1 MYRKCTDLAVSKAR
15 TNKFDIFWQCY
26 ECTCIVYRLCNIS
39 PNVHVVATFITFFFS
54 HRYFIFN
61 STLKDAVI

>member
-1 MYRKCTDLAVSKAR
+1 MYRKCTDDDLSVSKAR
-15 TNKFDIFWQCY
+15 TNKFDIFWQC
-26 ECTCIVYRLCNIS
+26 TCIVYKLCNIS
-39 PNVHVVATFITFFFS
+39 PNVHVVATFLSFFFS